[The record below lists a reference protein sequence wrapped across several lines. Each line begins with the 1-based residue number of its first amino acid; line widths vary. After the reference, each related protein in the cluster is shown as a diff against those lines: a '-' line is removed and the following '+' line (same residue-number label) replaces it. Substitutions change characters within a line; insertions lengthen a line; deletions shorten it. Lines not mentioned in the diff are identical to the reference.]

1 MNFSKF
7 FPLLL
12 MFWAAATANAQC
24 KTTLSYLSSKIP
36 SVNDSKLTELR
47 QKILDTDINDV
58 IEGLKKQGIP
68 LGKGAEMMLQQ
79 ADSFDGQLAQIV
91 EGIKGIAV
99 NPDTIIRNLK
109 SRSYG
114 DLVPTGSNAL
124 GAYIN
129 QYIITDWG
137 QLAMRES
144 AVQVACVANK
154 AK

>member
-1 MNFSKF
+1 MKMSTLVVPIFVLCIVS
-7 FPLLL
+7 
-12 MFWAAATANAQC
+12 TASAQC

-36 SVNDSKLTELR
+36 AVRDDKLTELR
-47 QKILDTDINDV
+47 QKILDTDIGDV
-58 IEGLKKQGIP
+58 IEGLKKQGIA
-68 LGKGAEMMLQQ
+68 LSKGAAMMLEQ
-79 ADSFDGQLAQIV
+79 ADSFDGQLAQII

-99 NPDTIIRNLK
+99 SPDAIIRNLK

-154 AK
+154 TK